1 MACHVNT
8 SDQNKSEPPFAPFD
22 GASEGHVKTPDKLV
36 FLRGAGNGDR
46 TRGLL
51 LGKET
56 LYH

>member
-1 MACHVNT
+1 MSLLASKKITGSPLN
-8 SDQNKSEPPFAPFD
+8 QNKNTTQQVRGTF
-22 GASEGHVKTPDKLV
+22 
-36 FLRGAGNGDR
+36 GAGNGDR

>member
-1 MACHVNT
+1 VRGT
-8 SDQNKSEPPFAPFD
+8 F
-22 GASEGHVKTPDKLV
+22 
-36 FLRGAGNGDR
+36 GAGNGDR

>member
-1 MACHVNT
+1 MSVSAKEKIAGSPLT
-8 SDQNKSEPPFAPFD
+8 QNKNLQPCGSETF
-22 GASEGHVKTPDKLV
+22 
-36 FLRGAGNGDR
+36 GAGNGDR